1 MQCPLRLNGM
11 YVGLS
16 VKVAESRVLCTAE
29 QTVIEINLSLCL
41 AQAGLPEFQISGA
54 NTMNFYTVL
63 EIKNV
68 MALSSLQVQ
77 SDSSQNFTATIP
89 QR

>member
-1 MQCPLRLNGM
+1 M
-11 YVGLS
+11 YVRLS
-16 VKVAESRVLCTAE
+16 VKVAETRVLCTAE

-41 AQAGLPEFQISGA
+41 AQAGIPEFQISGT
-54 NTMNFYTVL
+54 NTMNLYAVL
-63 EIKNV
+63 GIKNIT
-68 MALSSLQVQ
+68 ALSSLQVQ